1 MVLKRIAT
9 PADPADLVTGVTRP
23 DTSAALNVD
32 ESIGVGEK
40 EPCEGKWG
48 FPRPKG
54 QSLSYWLQQVRCD
67 ELLDHRTTEQLPET
81 ADTVII
87 GSGVSS
93 KIPTRDLVCPN
104 THWHLV

>member
-1 MVLKRIAT
+1 MVLKQLAT
-9 PADPADLVTGVTRP
+9 TSGPAGLITGITKP
-23 DTSAALNVD
+23 DTSATLNVD
-32 ESIGVGEK
+32 ESIGDGR
-40 EPCEGKWG
+40 GTDNDGQWG

-67 ELLDHRTTEQLPET
+67 ELLDHRTTEQFPQT

-93 KIPTRDLVCPN
+93 TLKRGERHKSVSS
-104 THWHLV
+104 